1 MNVFVSHIW
10 GIWNIEVR
18 LDGPTMNARPIM
30 LLMVLSLLLMVGT
43 SGFGDGLHVGPL
55 RVCASDGFPM
65 WVVDGFGR
73 NVSIGRVPM
82 RVVSLSPSST
92 EILFALSAGS
102 RVVGVT
108 RYCDYPPEVLV
119 RIGDGSL
126 KVVGGFT
133 DPNVEVIV
141 SLRPDLILV
150 SSDLQ
155 EDVISNLE
163 GKGLT
168 VFGLASTTIDEIMEN
183 VRMVGRIL
191 GMAES
196 AESLTQSMTMR
207 IDAVTSQT
215 RQVADRPRVYYE
227 VWYDPLMS
235 VGQGTYLNDL
245 IALAGGANIFSG
257 STAPYPVV
265 NSETVIDAD
274 PQIIVVAKGYMG
286 AIEKTRSKIKDRL
299 GWSSISAVRNDRI
312 YEIDEDILYRQ
323 GPRIVDGLETL
334 VSIVHPEL
342 FFETGV
348 RSLVLSTSPLVQGV
362 VFEIDGIFERTDSS
376 GVISLVLEKG
386 VHMVKMLNNSVTIG
400 SDKLGFLGWTGAASG
415 KNGSVS
421 IRLDSDSTLTANYY
435 YTTTTLPLEPRH
447 QLNYA
452 LVVAA
457 MAVVVAAALLVF
469 GLRSRHREAIDHK

>member
-1 MNVFVSHIW
+1 MNS
-10 GIWNIEVR
+10 
-18 LDGPTMNARPIM
+18 RPIM
-30 LLMVLSLLLMVGT
+30 LLTVLSLLFVIEIL
-43 SGFGDGLHVGPL
+43 GFGSGLHVGPS
-55 RVCASDGFPM
+55 RVCASDEFPM

-73 NVSIGRVPM
+73 NVLIGRVPM

-92 EILFALSAGS
+92 EILFALGAGS

-119 RIGDGSL
+119 RVGDGSL

-168 VFGLASTTIDEIMEN
+168 VFGLASRTIDEIVEN
-183 VRMVGRIL
+183 VRVVGRIL
-191 GMAES
+191 GMGES
-196 AESLTQSMTMR
+196 AEDLAQSMTVR
-207 IDAVTSQT
+207 IDAVINQT
-215 RQVADRPRVYYE
+215 RQVAERPKIYYE

-245 IALAGGANIFSG
+245 IALAGGTNIFSG

-265 NSETVIDAD
+265 NSETVIAAD
-274 PQIIVVAKGYMG
+274 PQIIIVAKGYMG
-286 AIEKTRSKIKDRL
+286 AIEETRSKIKDRP
-299 GWSSISAVRNDRI
+299 GWSSISAVRNNRI
-312 YEIDEDILYRQ
+312 YDIDEDTVYRQ

-334 VSIVHPEL
+334 ALIVHPEL
-342 FFETGV
+342 SPETGMH
-348 RSLVLSTSPLVQGV
+348 SLVISTSPAVQGV
-362 VFEIDGIFERTDSS
+362 VFEIDGIFERTDGS

-386 VHMVKMLNNSVTIG
+386 VHTVKMLNNSVTIG
-400 SDKLGFLGWTGAASG
+400 SDRLGFLGWRGAASG

-421 IRLDSDSTLTANYY
+421 IRLDSDSTLAANYY
-435 YTTTTLPLEPRH
+435 YTTTTLPSEPTH
-447 QLNYA
+447 QLNYYT
-452 LVVAA
+452 LVVTA
-457 MAVVVAAALLVF
+457 MAVVVASALLVF